1 MDGTRDLIYQ
11 EEKARSL
18 RLAYGCRLP
27 HKKSIVKI
35 IKGKEAQF
43 KLRYGFVPAQLPDM
57 DTLLNMVVVKGYGV
71 DIGCLL
77 FCGCDPGSVS
87 KVHSTGWAYP

>member
-1 MDGTRDLIYQ
+1 MVQLYRTGASGSYCGGDRDALYEPLLQNQRDFINRMDGTRDLIYQ

-43 KLRYGFVPAQLPDM
+43 KLRYGFVPAQLPDI
-57 DTLLNMVVVKGYGV
+57 DHY
-71 DIGCLL
+71 
-77 FCGCDPGSVS
+77 
-87 KVHSTGWAYP
+87 